1 MSNTT
6 QAASVPQAFYSN
18 WEERGG
24 SHISGKAATQTVRT
38 PEGKKYRALVSG
50 KVIGVYNRR
59 KDARNACSQRL
70 RRLGLKA
77 GVDWTPRLVEV
88 DAD

>member
-6 QAASVPQAFYSN
+6 QINANAPQAFYTN
-18 WEERGG
+18 WEGVN
-24 SHISGKAATQTVRT
+24 HLSGKASTQTVRT

-77 GVDWTPRLVEV
+77 GADWQPKLVEIE
-88 DAD
+88 AS